1 VIKLPLRL
9 PLDLLA
15 PGMAGAAP
23 VPTADCDREME
34 SERTEWLRRR
44 FMAFCALWAF
54 VSFCF
59 VFPILLSFT
68 GPAVTPGTLAL
79 WDLACTLPG
88 LLIPLGA
95 LWYAWRKPV
104 ARETLFAM
112 TYWLT
117 VIGFVVTAAWGRGLV
132 ILDNDPT
139 TTFRSS
145 ARGLPL
151 AVLARHVLPCLL
163 IPWTLRESIRPAIVL
178 VVLVACV
185 MTVDAFRRDV
195 PLGMAIA
202 YTLGSA
208 AAVAPG
214 AVLCWLR
221 HSQYRRDFTLRF
233 ESELYRRLQSELSGA
248 RQVHESC
255 LPPAVTDGPV
265 RLSYAYEPMRQIGG
279 DLLFVY
285 PPPTVRACGING
297 GPIVGPG
304 AQPLKGDGPV
314 SAVILDVT
322 GHGIAAA
329 LMVNRMVGELE
340 RLFAENPYA
349 RPGDVLAALNRYVHL
364 TLARNGLF
372 ATALCLRANPT
383 RGMIEWA
390 SGGNPPAYLR
400 RPDGRIRTLAPTAAM
415 LGILDPNEYDPAP
428 DQLPFAVGDVV
439 CAYTDGAFEATDAK
453 GSPIGTAGVSRLLSG
468 AAADGLEPDQY
479 AAAMLAKIAAHRG
492 GLPDDDTLIV
502 IMSHVNAEASPER
515 AAQSAD
521 AGRKTAAVADAAAV
535 PAMPQNPSL
544 LIPLAKGEGAGR
556 GRYSVGPTPPGGA
569 GDGPGEG
576 PGPGDGPGE
585 GLTPGGVGPGRGAP
599 PPGTTGDKPG
609 AGTGEPDAGD

>member
-1 VIKLPLRL
+1 MKLPKRLPLRL
-9 PLDLLA
+9 PMHLLA
-15 PGMAGAAP
+15 PGMADAAP
-23 VPTADCDREME
+23 VPTADCKREME
-34 SERTEWLRRR
+34 SEREEWLRRR
-44 FMAFCALWAF
+44 FMVFCALWAF

-59 VFPILLSFT
+59 TFPILLSFT

-104 ARETLFAM
+104 PRETLIAM

-117 VIGFVVTAAWGRGLV
+117 VVGFVTTAVWGRGLV
-132 ILDNDPT
+132 ILDGDPG
-139 TTFRSS
+139 TTFRNS

-151 AVLARHVLPCLL
+151 AVFARHVLPCLL
-163 IPWTLRESIRPAIVL
+163 IPWTLRESIRPAVVL

-185 MTVDAFRRDV
+185 MTVDAFRGDV
-195 PLGMAIA
+195 PPGLAIA
-202 YTLGSA
+202 YLLGSA
-208 AAVAPG
+208 VAIGPG
-214 AVLCWLR
+214 VVLCWLR
-221 HSQYRRDFTLRF
+221 HSHYRRDFTLRF
-233 ESELYRRLQSELSGA
+233 ESALYRRLQSELSGA

-255 LPPAVTDGPV
+255 LPPPVTEGPV

-285 PPPTVRACGING
+285 PPPRERACGTG
-297 GPIVGPG
+297 GGGG
-304 AQPLKGDGPV
+304 AGKADMPV

-372 ATALCLRANPT
+372 ATALCLRANPA

-415 LGILDPNEYDPAP
+415 LGILDPSEYDPAP

-439 CAYTDGAFEATDAK
+439 CAYTDGAFEATGPDGA
-453 GSPIGTAGVSRLLSG
+453 PLGTAGVSRLLG
-468 AAADGLEPDQY
+468 AVAADGLEPDQY
-479 AAAMLAKIAAHRG
+479 AAAMLARIAAHRG
-492 GLPDDDTLIV
+492 GIPDDDTLIV
-502 IMSHVNAEASPER
+502 VLSHVREEEKEPAVQPARAGER
-515 AAQSAD
+515 SAA
-521 AGRKTAAVADAAAV
+521 ADAAGV
-535 PAMPQNPSL
+535 PAMEQDPPL
-544 LIPLAKGEGAGR
+544 LIPVGR
-556 GRYSVGPTPPGGA
+556 TDGTRARYSVGPVPA
-569 GDGPGEG
+569 GGPGEG
-576 PGPGDGPGE
+576 AGGPGTGA
-585 GLTPGGVGPGRGAP
+585 GVGPGRGAP
-599 PPGTTGDKPG
+599 PTGATG
-609 AGTGEPDAGD
+609 AGDADGAAAGVPAGEG

>member
-1 VIKLPLRL
+1 MH
-9 PLDLLA
+9 LLA
-15 PGMAGAAP
+15 PGMADAAP

-59 VFPILLSFT
+59 IFPILLSFT

-117 VIGFVVTAAWGRGLV
+117 VIGFVITAAWGRGLV
-132 ILDNDPT
+132 ILDNDPL
-139 TTFRSS
+139 TTFRNS

-151 AVLARHVLPCLL
+151 GVLARHVLPCLL

-185 MTVDAFRRDV
+185 MTVDAFRHDV
-195 PLGMAIA
+195 PVGLAIA

-208 AAVAPG
+208 VAIAPG

-233 ESELYRRLQSELSGA
+233 ESALYRRLQSELSGA

-255 LPPAVTDGPV
+255 LPAPIDDGPI

-279 DLLFVY
+279 DLLFVF
-285 PPPTVRACGING
+285 PPPTLRACGING
-297 GPIVGPG
+297 GPIVGAGP
-304 AQPLKGDGPV
+304 APSKGDPPARDVPV

-372 ATALCLRANPT
+372 ATALCLRANPA

-415 LGILDPNEYDPAP
+415 LGILDPSEYDPAP

-453 GSPIGTAGVSRLLSG
+453 GTPLGTVGVSRLLS
-468 AAADGLEPDQY
+468 AAAAEGLEPDQY
-479 AAAMLAKIAAHRG
+479 AAAMLARIAAHRG

-502 IMSHVNAEASPER
+502 VMSHVNVVEEEKEER
-515 AAQSAD
+515 GEQSAD
-521 AGRKTAAVADAAAV
+521 SGAGKRASAVADAAGV
-535 PAMPQNPSL
+535 PVLPQDPPL
-544 LIPLAKGEGAGR
+544 LIPVGKGEGSRDGAR
-556 GRYSVGPTPPGGA
+556 ARYSVGLTPPPPGGA
-569 GDGPGEG
+569 GEGAGEG
-576 PGPGDGPGE
+576 VE
-585 GLTPGGVGPGRGAP
+585 PGGVGPGRGAT
-599 PPGTTGDKPG
+599 PPGTTGDRPG
-609 AGTGEPDAGD
+609 AGAGASVPDAGD